1 MASERKIGGTVFRC
15 EKVAAEEGLALFG
28 RVTRLLGPDTLA
40 AVRDGTDRKKA
51 SEEYMVLALQPDVDA
66 KDLTQLIVD
75 LAQMCMVGS
84 DQCVVGVKPSSMED
98 TIEVAFFAL
107 EVQFKSFLAV
117 ALSPPKPPNGSQ
129 AA

>member
-15 EKVAAEEGLALFG
+15 EKVPAEEGLTLFG
-28 RVTRLLGPDTLA
+28 RATKLLGPDTLA
-40 AVRDGTDRKKA
+40 IIRDGTDRKKA
-51 SEEYMVLALQPDVDA
+51 SEEYLVLSLNPEADA
-66 KDLTQLIVD
+66 TEVNRLMID

-84 DQCVVGVKPSSMED
+84 DQCIVGVKPASMED

>member
-15 EKVAAEEGLALFG
+15 EKVPAEEGLALFA
-28 RVTRLLGPDTLA
+28 RVTKLLGPDTLA
-40 AVRDGTDRKKA
+40 AIRDGTDRTKA
-51 SEEYMVLALQPDVDA
+51 SEEYMVLALQPEVDSS
-66 KDLTQLIVD
+66 DLTRLIVD
-75 LAQMCMVGS
+75 LAQMCTVGP
-84 DQCVVGVKPSSMED
+84 DQCVVGVKPASMED

-117 ALSPPKPPNGSQ
+117 ALSPPKASPASP

>member
-15 EKVAAEEGLALFG
+15 EKVPAEEGLALFG

-40 AVRDGTDRKKA
+40 AIRDGTDRTKA
-51 SEEYMVLALQPDVDA
+51 SEEYMVLALQPEVDSA
-66 KDLTQLIVD
+66 ELTRLIVD
-75 LAQMCMVGS
+75 LAQMCTAGS
-84 DQCVVGVKPSSMED
+84 DQCVVGVKPASMED
-98 TIEVAFFAL
+98 AIEVAFFAL

-117 ALSPPKPPNGSQ
+117 ALSPPKVAPASP